1 MHRRGFTLIE
11 LLVVI
16 AIIAILAAILF
27 PVFAQAREKARQ
39 TTCLSNLRQLG
50 TAFVMYR
57 TDYDGQNP
65 GPGDSGHCPAERRQ
79 PDWPYWMTGF
89 TSRILGQWVPCYS
102 VLMNGADPNSPVS
115 QIWVIQG
122 HVTRGVIFP
131 YVKNAD
137 VYICPSDRRGRE
149 KRLSYSMNAVAGYIP
164 EPVVERPAEF
174 VQLIDEGETL
184 NDGHFWAFAGTQVGD
199 CPTINHSGGANFQFY
214 DGHAKWIRARHT
226 RSASAAR
233 TVPRY
238 RAQALLLSQDSV
250 PRIEQLRLSVSASA
264 LNAAA
269 RPSALVC
276 GASDIPHAASAGNCP
291 PTRKNW
297 AIIAHTRRHLCR
309 GEHLRLSSCWW

>member
-1 MHRRGFTLIE
+1 MCRRGFTLIE

-89 TSRILGQWVPCYS
+89 TSRIFGQWVPCYS
-102 VLMNGADPNSPVS
+102 VLMNGADPNSPVN
-115 QIWVIQG
+115 QIWIIQG

-174 VQLIDEGETL
+174 VQLVDEGETL
-184 NDGHFWAFAGTQVGD
+184 NDGYFWSPATRRKSRVSGSAAIPCPSTTSARRSRSRVELLRAVLSARAVAGYTRLDVSQGAGSESGRDCAARDSGVPRVGH
-199 CPTINHSGGANFQFY
+199 TERRGLLGGRCGRAV
-214 DGHAKWIRARHT
+214 RAR
-226 RSASAAR
+226 
-233 TVPRY
+233 
-238 RAQALLLSQDSV
+238 
-250 PRIEQLRLSVSASA
+250 
-264 LNAAA
+264 
-269 RPSALVC
+269 
-276 GASDIPHAASAGNCP
+276 GG
-291 PTRKNW
+291 
-297 AIIAHTRRHLCR
+297 
-309 GEHLRLSSCWW
+309 

>member
-1 MHRRGFTLIE
+1 MSKRGFTLIE

-57 TDYDGQNP
+57 TDYNGQNP

-89 TSRILGQWVPCYS
+89 TSRIFGQWVPCYS
-102 VLMNGADPNSPVS
+102 VLLNGGDPDSPVNTVW
-115 QIWVIQG
+115 IVQG
-122 HVTRGVIFP
+122 HVTRGVLYP
-131 YVKNAD
+131 YVKNAEI
-137 VYICPSDRRGRE
+137 YICPSDRRGRE

-174 VQLIDEGETL
+174 VHLIDEGETL

-214 DGHAKWIRARHT
+214 DGHAKWVRARHT
-226 RSASAAR
+226 AQQAR
-233 TVPRY
+233 LGQCRDTVPKHY
-238 RAQALLLSQDSV
+238 FCPKIPFPESSNYALACQQA
-250 PRIEQLRLSVSASA
+250 P
-264 LNAAA
+264 
-269 RPSALVC
+269 
-276 GASDIPHAASAGNCP
+276 
-291 PTRKNW
+291 
-297 AIIAHTRRHLCR
+297 
-309 GEHLRLSSCWW
+309 